1 MSANSDNNL
10 PPIANT
16 TRDNPFGFGAFTF
29 PTQPTPP
36 GPDLLMATDVATLK
50 AHLMTLADA
59 TRTRVTV
66 LTLAA
71 NVYDF
76 TSDPVQKY
84 TIRAKNVT
92 IQSAANA
99 RVVLQ
104 NFGLLLEL
112 DSIDNIL
119 IQDILFRSNG
129 NRDSTHDAIELTA
142 NKPTGSTTNVQRT
155 DVQAHVRITHC
166 SFDGYFDICVDSRSY
181 AGAPQLRATIDQ
193 CLFFDANPGKP
204 NTAPAGETILPFT
217 NRGAINFGSLED
229 PNNRGGAQ
237 LVGNALVTV
246 AYNVFVDIWRRCP
259 RIATANFG
267 HIYNNFLY
275 QWGIGSLPPGI
286 ATQGT
291 NTWRGMEIG
300 GGDGVLGG
308 GTNGTAL
315 IQANRFIPWEQKK
328 AVADAIEMN
337 TNTMVDLGPAFN
349 EFDKPN
355 GKVSATQFPASTP
368 LTDTRGID
376 RTSVTVP
383 DAAGWKAIIKQSGP
397 RGGRVRNKAD
407 NDARKT
413 AKNALP

>member
-1 MSANSDNNL
+1 MNTNSDNSL
-10 PPIANT
+10 PAIANT
-16 TRDNPFGFGAFTF
+16 TRDNPFGFGSFTF

-36 GPDLLMATDVATLK
+36 GPDLLTATDVATLK
-50 AHLMTLADA
+50 PHLMTLGDA

-76 TSDPVQKY
+76 TNESVQKY

-119 IQDILFRSNG
+119 IQDLLFRSNG
-129 NRDSTHDAIELTA
+129 NRDSTRDAIELTA

-193 CLFFDANPGKP
+193 CLFFDANPGEP
-204 NTAPAGETILPFT
+204 STPLAGETILPFT

-246 AYNVFVDIWRRCP
+246 AYNVFVNIWRRCP

-267 HIYNNFLY
+267 HVYNNFLY
-275 QWGIGSLPPGI
+275 QWGFGSRPPG
-286 ATQGT
+286 TLDKGT

-315 IQANRFIPWEQKK
+315 IQANRFIPWQKKK

-337 TNTMVDLGPAFN
+337 PNTMVDLGPALN
-349 EFDKPN
+349 EFDKPD
-355 GKVSATQFPASTP
+355 GTVSSTPFPAGIT
-368 LTDTRGID
+368 LTDTHGID
-376 RTSVTVP
+376 RTTVTIP
-383 DAAGWKAIIKQSGP
+383 DAAGWKAIINQSGP

-407 NDARKT
+407 SEARKT